1 VKRSPT
7 LFGVLFG
14 VLMATVLLAVLSA
27 GTGRKASAQA
37 GVPDFTQFGF
47 PQVIGTV
54 TFTTGTTET
63 ITAGNQQVVL
73 PADFISKTVKFEL
86 LQGDPAFFA
95 PSLPVTDQGRTI
107 IVAWAFRVT
116 DVDANQLVGRF
127 DKPVQWS
134 VTDPQI
140 APGSA
145 VFNSTAANPPVITA
159 NSAPGTI
166 SGTTLS
172 HTFGGAGVGWLALGP
187 PGAAATATAVPTG
200 TAVSTAI
207 STAAPTTAATEAPTF
222 VATEVPTVAPP
233 TATGGGGEATP
244 QPTVSIGMPSTGG
257 SLPGAEAALLAL
269 AAVVAVAGAAAG
281 VALRRRRIS

>member
-1 VKRSPT
+1 

-14 VLMATVLLAVLSA
+14 VLMATVVLAILSA

-54 TFTTGTTET
+54 TFTTGTTQT
-63 ITAGNQQVVL
+63 ITAGTQQVVL

-86 LQGDPAFFA
+86 LQGDPSFFA
-95 PSLPVTDQGRTI
+95 PSLPMTDQGRTI

-134 VTDPQI
+134 VTDPRI

-159 NSAPGTI
+159 NAAPGTI
-166 SGTTLS
+166 TGTTLS
-172 HTFGGAGVGWLALGP
+172 HPFGGAGVGWLVLGP
-187 PGAAATATAVPTG
+187 PGAAATATAATAVPTG
-200 TAVSTAI
+200 TAVATAVA
-207 STAAPTTAATEAPTF
+207 TVVATTAATEAPTAA
-222 VATEVPTVAPP
+222 ATEVPTAAPSP
-233 TATGGGGEATP
+233 ATGGAGTATP
-244 QPTVSIGMPSTGG
+244 QATISVGMPRTGG
-257 SLPGAEAALLAL
+257 SQSGPDAALLVL
-269 AAVVAVAGAAAG
+269 AAAAALAGAAAG
-281 VALRRRRIS
+281 VALRRRRVS